1 MNKNHI
7 QSIELL
13 RNQLL
18 NENIL
23 WAGIIFTPGIIIS
36 LSRVFVIGWKPIMGV
51 HLMLFAINWLL
62 WLGRRRLAYRTRVL
76 VLLALMWIASIAG
89 LMQMGPLGL
98 GGLLTVSF
106 SFVAVLF
113 LGGRL
118 ARWLIAGNF
127 FSLIL
132 VGIAASLHWLDFN
145 INYSVYAYHPITWVH
160 TIWTFSAYSMVF
172 ALFGWQLIEWLTER
186 EQTLTQSSEL
196 LRENE
201 QHFRTL
207 ANGGSALIWTADI
220 DKLCKYFNE
229 PWLNFTGRTMEQEYG
244 NGWAEGVHPEDFDNC
259 LNIYVTAFDKR
270 EAFSM
275 EYRLRHAD
283 GSYRWIKDDG
293 TPRYDSYGNFLG
305 YIGFCYDITP
315 EKELRDK
322 LSKLSLS
329 VDQSSSSVMITNLD
343 AEIEYVNQRFTET
356 TGYTP
361 EEVLGKNPRF
371 LKSGLTPESVYDELW
386 LSLSR
391 GGSWEGELID
401 QTKDGQNF
409 IDLTK
414 IYPLRDVKGCIT
426 HYVSIKEDIT
436 TKKREA
442 EELLAYRNHLEQLVV
457 ERTAEHEQTLKRL
470 KVGEERLSYALD
482 ATNDGVWDWDIIS
495 NQCYINGAYLK
506 MLGYEPDEVPNDVK
520 SLWMN
525 FLHPDER
532 ESALTAVQ
540 RLLENNE
547 GDQSEEVEFRMRAK
561 DGSYKWILS
570 RRKVVKRDEN
580 GNAVRAIGTH
590 TDLTA
595 RKQFEI
601 QLNEAK
607 EAAEM
612 ASRAKSNFLA
622 NMSHEIRTPMNAIL
636 GFSYSLILDLTEPTQ
651 QDKLKKISLSAR
663 HLLDIINNILD
674 LSKIEADQLQLEAIP
689 FNVVTLV
696 NQVHGMMI
704 DRFQEKSV
712 TLLENIDPRLET
724 GLLIGDSLR
733 ISQML
738 INYLGNAFKFTE
750 HGWVALR
757 VKLEAE
763 QGDAVTLRF
772 EVQDT
777 GIGIAEAQQVRL
789 FENFEQ
795 AEASTT
801 RKYGG
806 TGLGL
811 AINRRLAFLM
821 GGDTGVVSRY
831 GQGSTFWFTVC
842 LKRSKELQQEVLD
855 ESGAKIRSGARIL
868 LVEDNEINQEV
879 ACILLETKGLS
890 VEIANHG
897 GEAINLV
904 KAKNFDLILM
914 DIQMPVM
921 DGLEATR
928 HIRQLDCGKSIPILA
943 MTANAFE
950 DDQRNCMDAGMN
962 AFLAKPI
969 EPDVLY
975 RELARWIPQEDEAS
989 IPAAKSPEALS
1000 VETQSGVSRMIDQ
1013 TIGLKFLA
1021 GNRVNYRQM
1030 LTLFS
1035 EIHREDAEK
1044 ILGALDTDNRASAE
1058 RIAHSLKSLS
1068 ATLGITPLQRLASTL
1083 EYKLHNGVS
1092 TNELRDE
1099 ITLLGEIMSAVII
1112 EINSLHQELDL

>member
-1 MNKNHI
+1 MNKKHI
-7 QSIELL
+7 QSIDLL

-23 WAGIIFTPGIIIS
+23 WVGIIFIPGIIIS
-36 LSRVFVIGWKPIMGV
+36 LSRVFVIGWKPVMGV
-51 HLMLFAINWLL
+51 QLMLFAINWLL
-62 WLGRRRLAYRTRVL
+62 WLGRRRLTYRTRVL

-89 LMQMGPLGL
+89 LMQLGPVGL
-98 GGLLTVSF
+98 SGVFTVSF
-106 SFVAVLF
+106 SLIAVLF
-113 LGGRL
+113 LGGRF
-118 ARWLIAGNF
+118 AWWLIACNV

-145 INYSVYAYHPITWVH
+145 INYSVYAYHPITWIH

-172 ALFGWQLIEWLTER
+172 ALFGWRLIEWLTER
-186 EQTLTQSSEL
+186 ELTLTQSSEL

-207 ANGGSALIWTADI
+207 ANGGSALIWTADV
-220 DKLCKYFNE
+220 DKLCTYFNE
-229 PWLNFTGRTMEQEYG
+229 PWLKFTGRTMEQEYG

-315 EKELRDK
+315 EKELRD
-322 LSKLSLS
+322 
-329 VDQSSSSVMITNLD
+329 NL
-343 AEIEYVNQRFTET
+343 ASY
-356 TGYTP
+356 
-361 EEVLGKNPRF
+361 
-371 LKSGLTPESVYDELW
+371 
-386 LSLSR
+386 
-391 GGSWEGELID
+391 
-401 QTKDGQNF
+401 
-409 IDLTK
+409 
-414 IYPLRDVKGCIT
+414 RD
-426 HYVSIKEDIT
+426 
-436 TKKREA
+436 
-442 EELLAYRNHLEQLVV
+442 HLEQLVA
-457 ERTAEHEQTLKRL
+457 ERTDEHEQILKQL

-482 ATNDGVWDWDIIS
+482 ATNDGIWDWDIIS

-506 MLGYEPDEVPNDVK
+506 MLGYELDEFPNDAK
-520 SLWMN
+520 SLWLD
-525 FLHPDER
+525 FLHPDDT
-532 ESALTAVQ
+532 ESVLAKTQ
-540 RLLENNE
+540 RILENNE
-547 GDQSEEVEFRMRAK
+547 GDQSDEVEFRMRAK

-636 GFSYSLILDLTEPTQ
+636 GFSHSLILDLTEPTQ

-663 HLLDIINNILD
+663 HLLEIINNILD

-689 FNVVTLV
+689 FNVVSLV
-696 NQVHGMMI
+696 NQVHSMMI

-777 GIGIAEAQQVRL
+777 GIGITEAQQVRL
-789 FENFEQ
+789 FESFEQ

-811 AINRRLAFLM
+811 SINRRLAFLM
-821 GGDTGVVSRY
+821 GGTTGVVSRY

-842 LKRSKELQQEVLD
+842 LKRSEELQQEVFD
-855 ESGAKIRSGARIL
+855 KPDAKIRSGARIL

-879 ACILLETKGLS
+879 ACMLLETKGLS

-962 AFLAKPI
+962 GFLAKPI

-989 IPAAKSPEALS
+989 IPTAKSPEALS

-1035 EIHREDAEK
+1035 EIHREDADK
-1044 ILGALDTDNRASAE
+1044 ILGALDTDNRVSAE

-1068 ATLGITPLQRLASTL
+1068 ATLGIAPLQRLASTL

-1099 ITLLGEIMSAVII
+1099 ITLLGELLSAVII

>member
-1 MNKNHI
+1 MNKKHI
-7 QSIELL
+7 QSIDLL

-23 WAGIIFTPGIIIS
+23 WVGIIFIPGIIIS
-36 LSRVFVIGWKPIMGV
+36 LSRVFVIGWKPVMGV
-51 HLMLFAINWLL
+51 QLMLFAINWLL
-62 WLGRRRLAYRTRVL
+62 WLGRRRLTYRTRVL

-89 LMQMGPLGL
+89 LMQLGPVGL
-98 GGLLTVSF
+98 SGVFTVSF
-106 SFVAVLF
+106 SLIAVLF
-113 LGGRL
+113 LGGRF
-118 ARWLIAGNF
+118 AWWLIACNV

-145 INYSVYAYHPITWVH
+145 INYSVYAYHPITWIH

-172 ALFGWQLIEWLTER
+172 ALFGWRLIEWLTER
-186 EQTLTQSSEL
+186 ELTLTQSSEL

-207 ANGGSALIWTADI
+207 ANGGSALIWTADV
-220 DKLCKYFNE
+220 DKLCTYFNE
-229 PWLNFTGRTMEQEYG
+229 PWLKFTGRTMEQEYG

-315 EKELRDK
+315 EKELRD
-322 LSKLSLS
+322 
-329 VDQSSSSVMITNLD
+329 NL
-343 AEIEYVNQRFTET
+343 ASY
-356 TGYTP
+356 
-361 EEVLGKNPRF
+361 
-371 LKSGLTPESVYDELW
+371 
-386 LSLSR
+386 
-391 GGSWEGELID
+391 
-401 QTKDGQNF
+401 
-409 IDLTK
+409 
-414 IYPLRDVKGCIT
+414 RD
-426 HYVSIKEDIT
+426 
-436 TKKREA
+436 
-442 EELLAYRNHLEQLVV
+442 HLEQLVA
-457 ERTAEHEQTLKRL
+457 ERTDEHEQILKQL

-482 ATNDGVWDWDIIS
+482 ATNDGIWDWDIIS

-506 MLGYEPDEVPNDVK
+506 MLGYESDEFPNDAK
-520 SLWMN
+520 SIWLD

-532 ESALTAVQ
+532 ESVLASVQ
-540 RLLENNE
+540 RLLENNQ
-547 GDQSEEVEFRMRAK
+547 GDQSDEVEFRMRAK

-636 GFSYSLILDLTEPTQ
+636 GFSHSLILDLTEPTQ

-663 HLLDIINNILD
+663 HLLEIINNILD

-689 FNVVTLV
+689 FNVVSLV
-696 NQVHGMMI
+696 NQVHSMMI

-777 GIGIAEAQQVRL
+777 GIGITEAQQVRL
-789 FENFEQ
+789 FESFEQ

-811 AINRRLAFLM
+811 SINRRLAFLM
-821 GGDTGVVSRY
+821 GGTTGVVSRY

-855 ESGAKIRSGARIL
+855 KPDAKIRSGARIL

-879 ACILLETKGLS
+879 ACMLLETKGLS

-962 AFLAKPI
+962 GFLAKPI

-989 IPAAKSPEALS
+989 IPTAKSPEALS

-1030 LTLFS
+1030 LTRFS
-1035 EIHREDAEK
+1035 EIHREDADK
-1044 ILGALDTDNRASAE
+1044 ILGALDTDNRVSAE

-1068 ATLGITPLQRLASTL
+1068 ATLGIAPLQRLASTL

-1099 ITLLGEIMSAVII
+1099 ITLIGELLSAVII

>member
-1 MNKNHI
+1 MNKKHI
-7 QSIELL
+7 QSIDLL

-23 WAGIIFTPGIIIS
+23 WVGIIFIPGIIIS
-36 LSRVFVIGWKPIMGV
+36 LSRVFVIGWKPVMGV
-51 HLMLFAINWLL
+51 QLMLFAINWLL
-62 WLGRRRLAYRTRVL
+62 WLGRRRLTYRTRVL

-89 LMQMGPLGL
+89 LMQLGPVGL
-98 GGLLTVSF
+98 SGVFTVSF
-106 SFVAVLF
+106 SLIAVLF
-113 LGGRL
+113 LGGRF
-118 ARWLIAGNF
+118 AWWLIACNV

-145 INYSVYAYHPITWVH
+145 INYSVYAYHPITWIH

-172 ALFGWQLIEWLTER
+172 ALFGWRLIEWLTER
-186 EQTLTQSSEL
+186 ELTLTQSSEL

-207 ANGGSALIWTADI
+207 ANGGSALIWTADV
-220 DKLCKYFNE
+220 DKLCTYFNE
-229 PWLNFTGRTMEQEYG
+229 PWLKFTGRTMEQEYG

-315 EKELRDK
+315 EKELRD
-322 LSKLSLS
+322 
-329 VDQSSSSVMITNLD
+329 NL
-343 AEIEYVNQRFTET
+343 ASY
-356 TGYTP
+356 
-361 EEVLGKNPRF
+361 
-371 LKSGLTPESVYDELW
+371 
-386 LSLSR
+386 
-391 GGSWEGELID
+391 
-401 QTKDGQNF
+401 
-409 IDLTK
+409 
-414 IYPLRDVKGCIT
+414 RD
-426 HYVSIKEDIT
+426 
-436 TKKREA
+436 
-442 EELLAYRNHLEQLVV
+442 HLEQLVA
-457 ERTAEHEQTLKRL
+457 ERTDEHEQILKQL

-482 ATNDGVWDWDIIS
+482 ATNDGIWDWDIIS

-506 MLGYEPDEVPNDVK
+506 MLGYESDEFPNDAK
-520 SLWMN
+520 SIWLD

-532 ESALTAVQ
+532 ESVLASVQ
-540 RLLENNE
+540 RLLENNQ
-547 GDQSEEVEFRMRAK
+547 GDQSDEVEFRMRAK

-590 TDLTA
+590 SDLTA

-636 GFSYSLILDLTEPTQ
+636 GFSHSLILDLTEPTQ

-663 HLLDIINNILD
+663 HLLEIINNILD

-689 FNVVTLV
+689 FNVVSLV
-696 NQVHGMMI
+696 NQVHSMMI

-777 GIGIAEAQQVRL
+777 GIGITEAQQVRL
-789 FENFEQ
+789 FESFEQ

-811 AINRRLAFLM
+811 SINRRLAFLM
-821 GGDTGVVSRY
+821 GGTTGVVSRY

-855 ESGAKIRSGARIL
+855 KPDAKIRSGARIL

-879 ACILLETKGLS
+879 ACMLLETKGLS

-962 AFLAKPI
+962 GFLAKPI

-989 IPAAKSPEALS
+989 IPTAKSPEALS

-1035 EIHREDAEK
+1035 EIHREDADK
-1044 ILGALDTDNRASAE
+1044 ILGALDTDNRVSAE

-1068 ATLGITPLQRLASTL
+1068 ATLGIAPLQRLASTL

-1099 ITLLGEIMSAVII
+1099 ITLLGELLSAVII

>member
-1 MNKNHI
+1 MNKKHI
-7 QSIELL
+7 QSIDLL

-23 WAGIIFTPGIIIS
+23 WVGIIFIPGIIIS
-36 LSRVFVIGWKPIMGV
+36 LSRVFVIGWKPVMGV
-51 HLMLFAINWLL
+51 QLMLFAINWLL
-62 WLGRRRLAYRTRVL
+62 WLGRRRLTYRTRVL

-89 LMQMGPLGL
+89 LMQLGPVGL
-98 GGLLTVSF
+98 SGVFTVSF
-106 SFVAVLF
+106 SLIAVLF
-113 LGGRL
+113 LGGRF
-118 ARWLIAGNF
+118 AWWLIACNV

-145 INYSVYAYHPITWVH
+145 INYSVYAYHPITWIH

-172 ALFGWQLIEWLTER
+172 ALFGWRLIEWLTER
-186 EQTLTQSSEL
+186 ELTLTQSSEL

-207 ANGGSALIWTADI
+207 ANGGSALIWTADV
-220 DKLCKYFNE
+220 DKLCTYFNE
-229 PWLNFTGRTMEQEYG
+229 PWLKFTGRTMEQEYG

-315 EKELRDK
+315 EKELRD
-322 LSKLSLS
+322 
-329 VDQSSSSVMITNLD
+329 NL
-343 AEIEYVNQRFTET
+343 ASY
-356 TGYTP
+356 
-361 EEVLGKNPRF
+361 
-371 LKSGLTPESVYDELW
+371 
-386 LSLSR
+386 
-391 GGSWEGELID
+391 
-401 QTKDGQNF
+401 
-409 IDLTK
+409 
-414 IYPLRDVKGCIT
+414 RD
-426 HYVSIKEDIT
+426 
-436 TKKREA
+436 
-442 EELLAYRNHLEQLVV
+442 HLEQLVA
-457 ERTAEHEQTLKRL
+457 ERTDEHEQILKQL

-482 ATNDGVWDWDIIS
+482 ATNDGIWDWDIIS

-506 MLGYEPDEVPNDVK
+506 MLGYELDEFPNDAK
-520 SLWMN
+520 SLWLD
-525 FLHPDER
+525 FLHPDDT
-532 ESALTAVQ
+532 ESVLAKTQ
-540 RLLENNE
+540 RILENNE
-547 GDQSEEVEFRMRAK
+547 GDQSDEVEFRMRAK

-636 GFSYSLILDLTEPTQ
+636 GFSHSLILDLTEPTQ

-663 HLLDIINNILD
+663 HLLEIINNILD

-689 FNVVTLV
+689 FNVVSLV
-696 NQVHGMMI
+696 NQVHSMMI

-777 GIGIAEAQQVRL
+777 GIGITEAQQVRL
-789 FENFEQ
+789 FESFEQ

-811 AINRRLAFLM
+811 SINRRLAFLM
-821 GGDTGVVSRY
+821 GGTTGVVSRY

-855 ESGAKIRSGARIL
+855 KPDAKIRSGARIL

-879 ACILLETKGLS
+879 ACMLLETKGLS

-962 AFLAKPI
+962 GFLAKPI

-989 IPAAKSPEALS
+989 IPTAKSPEALS

-1035 EIHREDAEK
+1035 EIHREDADK
-1044 ILGALDTDNRASAE
+1044 ILGALDTDNRVSAE

-1068 ATLGITPLQRLASTL
+1068 ATLGIAPLQRLASTL

-1099 ITLLGEIMSAVII
+1099 ITLLGELLSAVII

>member
-1 MNKNHI
+1 MNKKHI
-7 QSIELL
+7 QSIDLL

-23 WAGIIFTPGIIIS
+23 WVGIIFIPGIIIS
-36 LSRVFVIGWKPIMGV
+36 LSRVFVIGWKPVMGV
-51 HLMLFAINWLL
+51 QLMLFAINWLL
-62 WLGRRRLAYRTRVL
+62 WLGRRRLTYRTRVL

-89 LMQMGPLGL
+89 LMQLGPVGL
-98 GGLLTVSF
+98 SGVFTVSF
-106 SFVAVLF
+106 SLIAVLF
-113 LGGRL
+113 LGGRF
-118 ARWLIAGNF
+118 AWWLIACNV

-145 INYSVYAYHPITWVH
+145 INYSVYAYHPITWIH

-172 ALFGWQLIEWLTER
+172 ALFGWRLIEWLTER
-186 EQTLTQSSEL
+186 ELTLTQSSEL

-207 ANGGSALIWTADI
+207 ANGGSALIWTADV
-220 DKLCKYFNE
+220 DKLCTYFNE
-229 PWLNFTGRTMEQEYG
+229 PWLKFTGRTMEQEYG

-315 EKELRDK
+315 EKELRD
-322 LSKLSLS
+322 
-329 VDQSSSSVMITNLD
+329 NL
-343 AEIEYVNQRFTET
+343 ASY
-356 TGYTP
+356 
-361 EEVLGKNPRF
+361 
-371 LKSGLTPESVYDELW
+371 
-386 LSLSR
+386 
-391 GGSWEGELID
+391 
-401 QTKDGQNF
+401 
-409 IDLTK
+409 
-414 IYPLRDVKGCIT
+414 RD
-426 HYVSIKEDIT
+426 
-436 TKKREA
+436 
-442 EELLAYRNHLEQLVV
+442 HLEQLVA
-457 ERTAEHEQTLKRL
+457 ERTDEHEQILKQL

-482 ATNDGVWDWDIIS
+482 ATNDGIWDWDIIS

-506 MLGYEPDEVPNDVK
+506 MLGYELDEFPNDAK
-520 SLWMN
+520 SLWLD

-532 ESALTAVQ
+532 ESVLASVQ
-540 RLLENNE
+540 RLLENNQ
-547 GDQSEEVEFRMRAK
+547 GDQSDEVEFRMRAK

-636 GFSYSLILDLTEPTQ
+636 GFSHSLILDLTEPTQ

-663 HLLDIINNILD
+663 HLLEIINNILD

-689 FNVVTLV
+689 FNVVSLV
-696 NQVHGMMI
+696 NQVHSMMI

-777 GIGIAEAQQVRL
+777 GIGITEAQQVRL
-789 FENFEQ
+789 FESFEQ

-811 AINRRLAFLM
+811 SINRRLAFLM
-821 GGDTGVVSRY
+821 GGTTGVVSRY

-842 LKRSKELQQEVLD
+842 LKRSEELQQEVFD
-855 ESGAKIRSGARIL
+855 KPDAKIRSGARIL

-879 ACILLETKGLS
+879 ACMLLETKGLS

-962 AFLAKPI
+962 GFLAKPI

-989 IPAAKSPEALS
+989 IPTAKSPEALS

-1035 EIHREDAEK
+1035 EIHREDADK
-1044 ILGALDTDNRASAE
+1044 ILGALDTDNRVSAE

-1068 ATLGITPLQRLASTL
+1068 ATLGIAPLQRLASTL

-1092 TNELRDE
+1092 TNDLRDE
-1099 ITLLGEIMSAVII
+1099 ITLLGELLSAVII

>member
-1 MNKNHI
+1 MNKKHI
-7 QSIELL
+7 QSIDLL

-23 WAGIIFTPGIIIS
+23 WVGIIFIPGIIIS
-36 LSRVFVIGWKPIMGV
+36 LSRVFVIGWKPVMGV
-51 HLMLFAINWLL
+51 QLMLFAINWLL
-62 WLGRRRLAYRTRVL
+62 WLGRRRLTYRTRVL

-89 LMQMGPLGL
+89 LMQLGPVGL
-98 GGLLTVSF
+98 SGVFTVSF
-106 SFVAVLF
+106 SLIAVLF
-113 LGGRL
+113 LGGRF
-118 ARWLIAGNF
+118 AWWLIACNV

-145 INYSVYAYHPITWVH
+145 INYSVYAYHPITWIH

-172 ALFGWQLIEWLTER
+172 ALFGWRLIEWLTER
-186 EQTLTQSSEL
+186 ELTLTQSSEL

-207 ANGGSALIWTADI
+207 ANGGSALIWTADV
-220 DKLCKYFNE
+220 DKLCTYFNE
-229 PWLNFTGRTMEQEYG
+229 PWLKFTGRTMEQEYG

-315 EKELRDK
+315 EKELRD
-322 LSKLSLS
+322 
-329 VDQSSSSVMITNLD
+329 NL
-343 AEIEYVNQRFTET
+343 ASY
-356 TGYTP
+356 
-361 EEVLGKNPRF
+361 
-371 LKSGLTPESVYDELW
+371 
-386 LSLSR
+386 
-391 GGSWEGELID
+391 
-401 QTKDGQNF
+401 
-409 IDLTK
+409 
-414 IYPLRDVKGCIT
+414 RD
-426 HYVSIKEDIT
+426 
-436 TKKREA
+436 
-442 EELLAYRNHLEQLVV
+442 HLEQLVA
-457 ERTAEHEQTLKRL
+457 ERTDEHEQILKQL

-482 ATNDGVWDWDIIS
+482 ATNDGIWDWDIIS

-506 MLGYEPDEVPNDVK
+506 MLGYESDEFPNDAK
-520 SLWMN
+520 SIWLD

-532 ESALTAVQ
+532 ESVLASVQ
-540 RLLENNE
+540 RLLENNQ
-547 GDQSEEVEFRMRAK
+547 GDQSDEVEFRMRAK

-636 GFSYSLILDLTEPTQ
+636 GFSHSLILDLTEPTQ

-663 HLLDIINNILD
+663 HLLEIINNILD

-689 FNVVTLV
+689 FNVVSLV
-696 NQVHGMMI
+696 NQVHSMMI

-777 GIGIAEAQQVRL
+777 GIGITEAQQVRL
-789 FENFEQ
+789 FESFEQ

-811 AINRRLAFLM
+811 SINRRLAFLM
-821 GGDTGVVSRY
+821 GGTTGVVSRY

-855 ESGAKIRSGARIL
+855 KPDAKIRSGARIL

-879 ACILLETKGLS
+879 ACMLLETKGLS

-962 AFLAKPI
+962 GFLAKPI

-989 IPAAKSPEALS
+989 IPTAKSPEALS

-1035 EIHREDAEK
+1035 EIHREDADK
-1044 ILGALDTDNRASAE
+1044 ILGALDTDNRVSAE

-1068 ATLGITPLQRLASTL
+1068 ATLGIAPLQRLASTL

-1099 ITLLGEIMSAVII
+1099 ITLLGELLSAVII

>member
-1 MNKNHI
+1 MNKKHI
-7 QSIELL
+7 QSIDLL

-23 WAGIIFTPGIIIS
+23 WVGIIFIPGIIIS
-36 LSRVFVIGWKPIMGV
+36 LSRVFVIGWKPVMGV
-51 HLMLFAINWLL
+51 QLMLFAINWLL
-62 WLGRRRLAYRTRVL
+62 WLGRRRLTYRTRVL

-89 LMQMGPLGL
+89 LMQLGPVGL
-98 GGLLTVSF
+98 SGVFTVSF
-106 SFVAVLF
+106 SLIAVLF
-113 LGGRL
+113 LGGRF
-118 ARWLIAGNF
+118 AWWLIACNV

-145 INYSVYAYHPITWVH
+145 INYSVYAYHPITWIH

-172 ALFGWQLIEWLTER
+172 ALFGWRLIEWLTER
-186 EQTLTQSSEL
+186 ELTLTQSSEL

-207 ANGGSALIWTADI
+207 ANGGSALIWTADV
-220 DKLCKYFNE
+220 DKLCTYFNE
-229 PWLNFTGRTMEQEYG
+229 PWLKFTGRTMEQEYG

-315 EKELRDK
+315 EKELRD
-322 LSKLSLS
+322 
-329 VDQSSSSVMITNLD
+329 NL
-343 AEIEYVNQRFTET
+343 ASY
-356 TGYTP
+356 
-361 EEVLGKNPRF
+361 
-371 LKSGLTPESVYDELW
+371 
-386 LSLSR
+386 
-391 GGSWEGELID
+391 
-401 QTKDGQNF
+401 
-409 IDLTK
+409 
-414 IYPLRDVKGCIT
+414 RD
-426 HYVSIKEDIT
+426 
-436 TKKREA
+436 
-442 EELLAYRNHLEQLVV
+442 HLEQLVA
-457 ERTAEHEQTLKRL
+457 ERTDEHEQILKQL

-482 ATNDGVWDWDIIS
+482 ATNDGIWDWDIIS

-506 MLGYEPDEVPNDVK
+506 MLGYESDEFPNDAK
-520 SLWMN
+520 SIWLD

-532 ESALTAVQ
+532 ESVLASVQ
-540 RLLENNE
+540 RLLENNQ
-547 GDQSEEVEFRMRAK
+547 GDQSDEVEFRMRAK

-636 GFSYSLILDLTEPTQ
+636 GFSHSLILDLTEPTQ

-663 HLLDIINNILD
+663 HLLEIINNILD

-689 FNVVTLV
+689 FNVVSLV
-696 NQVHGMMI
+696 NQVHSMMI

-777 GIGIAEAQQVRL
+777 GIGITEAQQVRL
-789 FENFEQ
+789 FESFEQ

-811 AINRRLAFLM
+811 SINRRLAFLM
-821 GGDTGVVSRY
+821 GGTTGVVSRY

-842 LKRSKELQQEVLD
+842 LKRSEELQQEVFD
-855 ESGAKIRSGARIL
+855 KPDAKIRSGARIL

-879 ACILLETKGLS
+879 ACMLLETKGLS

-962 AFLAKPI
+962 GFLAKPI

-989 IPAAKSPEALS
+989 IPTAKSPEALS

-1035 EIHREDAEK
+1035 EIHREDADK
-1044 ILGALDTDNRASAE
+1044 ILGALDTDNRVSAE

-1068 ATLGITPLQRLASTL
+1068 ATLGIAPLQRLASTL

-1099 ITLLGEIMSAVII
+1099 ITLLGELLSAVII